1 MAELRT
7 RIKSDAGVATRT
19 YADKEDPYLVAALAA
34 TLVEYRRYVKQ
45 RNGNTKSEA
54 TGHNWRIASRL
65 EQLQG
70 QQ

>member
-1 MAELRT
+1 MAEPRMK
-7 RIKSDAGVATRT
+7 IK
-19 YADKEDPYLVAALAA
+19 ADVGITARRFASKEDPYLVAALAA

-70 QQ
+70 